1 RQSCNMRSD
10 DLIRVR
16 HMLDAAAEALAF
28 ARGQTRA
35 SLDANRMLT
44 LSIVKDIEIIG
55 EAAAKVTQESQDALP
70 EIPWLSII
78 AMRNR
83 LIHAYFEIDLDRVWD
98 TVITDLP
105 PLIASLEKI
114 IAPG

>member
-1 RQSCNMRSD
+1 MRRD
-10 DLIRVR
+10 DLIRLR

-35 SLDANRMLT
+35 SLDTNRMLT

-55 EAAAKVTQESQDALP
+55 EAAARVTEDSREALP
-70 EIPWLSII
+70 QIPWSSII

-83 LIHAYFEIDLDRVWD
+83 LIHAYFEVDLDRVWD
-98 TVITDLP
+98 TVTTDLP
-105 PLIASLEKI
+105 PLIASLEQI
-114 IAPG
+114 IASEQSG